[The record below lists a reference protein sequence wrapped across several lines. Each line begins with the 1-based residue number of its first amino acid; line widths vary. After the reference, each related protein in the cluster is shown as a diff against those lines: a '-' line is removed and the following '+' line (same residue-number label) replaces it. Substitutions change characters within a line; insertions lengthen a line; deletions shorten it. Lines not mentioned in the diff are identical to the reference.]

1 MTTPGYNASATN
13 ARQYAEGW
21 MNMMVTI
28 WQEKIREYEVY
39 DTGALMQ
46 SFQTDL
52 SKWADESDKGSIVHK
67 FLQYGIYAERGH
79 GREISVGNSGDQG
92 QSPKRIPKPW
102 LSKKY
107 LYSIFRLGEH
117 FAANYGH
124 QFCKIIKD
132 TLEAKAG

>member
-1 MTTPGYNASATN
+1 MEITPNTPN

-28 WQEKIREYEVY
+28 WQEKIQEYEVY
-39 DTGALMQ
+39 DTGALIQ

-52 SKWADESDKGSIVHK
+52 SKWADDSDKGSIVHK
-67 FLQYGIYAERGH
+67 FLKYGIYAERGH
-79 GREISVGNSGDQG
+79 GRISKNGDLE

-117 FAANYGH
+117 FASNYGN
-124 QFCKIIKD
+124 QFCRIIKD
-132 TLEAKAG
+132 ALEAKTD